1 MVSNANQL
9 FALDDQAFVEALFD
23 SICERVPDA
32 EELSFYLGELRSGR
46 GKATI
51 IAELA
56 QLQARQDPR
65 FLLPG
70 LEEILAARK
79 KSARWGFGGE
89 FGGRRRVQRQL
100 NRLENTVGRVLQQ
113 LSLMEMDT
121 QRRLAKIESMLTE
134 GLNDLTSKEP
144 LSGDSAR
151 APTADSDAIAEVRA
165 REALTRSELA
175 ALSPVAR
182 QILSE
187 ISLGLAKTSD
197 SVNI

>member
-1 MVSNANQL
+1 MVSSANQL

-46 GKATI
+46 GKAAI

-56 QLQARQDPR
+56 QLQARRDPG

-70 LEEILAARK
+70 LEEILATHK

-89 FGGRRRVQRQL
+89 FRGRRRVQRQL
-100 NRLENTVGRVLQQ
+100 NRLENTVGRILQQ
-113 LSLMEMDT
+113 LSLMEIDT
-121 QRRLAKIESMLTE
+121 QRRLAKIEGMLTE

-144 LSGDSAR
+144 LSGESAR

-165 REALTRSELA
+165 REALTPSELA

-182 QILSE
+182 QILNE